1 MPAIRST
8 WCAALQ
14 GCALFVVGVAR
25 RITGLIAFRS
35 VTVNDQEHAGA
46 ATCRPSINIRQERA

>member
-14 GCALFVVGVAR
+14 GCALFVVGFAR
-25 RITGLIAFRS
+25 RITGLIAFRM
-35 VTVNDQEHAGA
+35 VAFDDQEHAGA
-46 ATCRPSINIRQERA
+46 ATCRLQKWRRACTP